1 MKNTLERLEKITYKQ
16 MDFNLHQIQH
26 MLNGLIRGCVFDG
39 NKIDTDKLIEYK
51 LSLIKILDR
60 NEELC
65 KENKELKKEL
75 KRVRLLKVFGE
86 RIKDYE

>member
-65 KENKELKKEL
+65 KENKDLKKEL
-75 KRVRLLKVFGE
+75 KRVRLLKVF
-86 RIKDYE
+86 RTKN

>member
-1 MKNTLERLEKITYKQ
+1 MENTLERIDKITYKQ
-16 MDFNLHQIQH
+16 MVFNLHQIQH

-39 NKIDTDKLIEYK
+39 NKIDTDKSIEYK

-65 KENKELKKEL
+65 KENKYLKKEL
-75 KRVRLLKVFGE
+75 KRLRLLKMK
-86 RIKDYE
+86 RIKKV

>member
-1 MKNTLERLEKITYKQ
+1 MEYTLERIDKITYKQ

-26 MLNGLIRGCVFDG
+26 MLNGLIRCCVFDG
-39 NKIDTDKLIEYK
+39 NKMDKDKLIEYK

-75 KRVRLLKVFGE
+75 KRVRLLKVF
-86 RIKDYE
+86 RTKN

>member
-16 MDFNLHQIQH
+16 MDFNLHQIQN
-26 MLNGLIRGCVFDG
+26 MINGLIRCCVFDG
-39 NKIDTDKLIEYK
+39 NKMDTDKLIEYK

-65 KENKELKKEL
+65 KENKDLKKEL
-75 KRVRLLKVFGE
+75 KRVRLLKVF
-86 RIKDYE
+86 RTKN